1 MVAKEEKVY
10 FEWLSTA
17 EIARSTFAVMN
28 VAIEKGHSE
37 PGSHLERGE
46 DGWEQGGTR
55 RGQ

>member
-1 MVAKEEKVY
+1 MVVD
-10 FEWLSTA
+10 SGN
-17 EIARSTFAVMN
+17 RSQHFCSY